1 MHRVLSVLASLSVVS
16 CASGPAPAPPTEFA
30 KKGEIVFLGGSA
42 SWDDDQV
49 VGPLINVS
57 RRSDGSWAG
66 LLNNQI
72 LDVNVY
78 TARAAGAYLTMKWDG
93 EPKQWVITAQ
103 WQGRLHRFEL
113 HPSHF
118 LFRGPTHSFTLQHR
132 NDWSFGPRGELKFD
146 GEARDARPP
155 MPQFGLALLATFMA
169 AEAQSHDGSGAPS
182 MPRRQ
187 PEEVYAPTGR

>member
-1 MHRVLSVLASLSVVS
+1 MQLHIAPIATVLLVA
-16 CASGPAPAPPTEFA
+16 CASGRAPVQTLVEFSQ
-30 KKGEIVFLGGSA
+30 KGEIVFLGGSA

-57 RRSDGSWAG
+57 QRKDGSWAG

-78 TARAAGAYLTMKWDG
+78 PARAAGVYLTMTWDDKPG
-93 EPKQWVITAQ
+93 QRVITAQ
-103 WQGRLHRFEL
+103 WQGRLHRFEI
-113 HPSHF
+113 HPDRF
-118 LFRGPTHSFTLQHR
+118 LFRGPTRSFTLQR
-132 NDWSFGPRGELKFD
+132 RGEAVFGPGNELKFN
-146 GEARDARPP
+146 GEAREQRPP

-169 AEAQSHDGSGAPS
+169 AEAQGHDASGDPT

-187 PEEVYAPTGR
+187 PGQRSTDR